1 LLKLRIDKLPGSL
14 TAHEMTLQGDD
25 EETTRKNKGVEL
37 KSSHKLN
44 SESEISSEDEDMAL
58 LMKQFKKFI

>member
-1 LLKLRIDKLPGSL
+1 
-14 TAHEMTLQGDD
+14 MTLQGDD
-25 EETTRKNKGVEL
+25 EETTRKNKGVAL

-58 LMKQFKKFI
+58 LMKQFKKII